1 MPQELDI
8 SAIADQVAD
17 KTALAEANR
26 PRTIK
31 GGNYR
36 LHYADHKVQLG
47 DGPDATPYVHFQADA
62 IDLASGE
69 RRGVIFFN
77 ISGIEKRNP
86 TTGKLTKDFKLFANM
101 VKALEAEANPVA
113 VIEAF
118 RNADVT
124 AFVTETMQ
132 SPEKDKYLT
141 VGRDVKEEEVA
152 DLLASGYTL
161 NNYVQNI
168 GRLK

>member
-17 KTALAEANR
+17 KSALAEANR

-62 IDLASGE
+62 LDLASGE

-77 ISGIEKRNP
+77 ISGIEKRRE
-86 TTGKLTKDFKLFANM
+86 TGKLAKDFKLFANM
-101 VKALEAEANPVA
+101 VKALETEGS
-113 VIEAF
+113 VIEVINGF